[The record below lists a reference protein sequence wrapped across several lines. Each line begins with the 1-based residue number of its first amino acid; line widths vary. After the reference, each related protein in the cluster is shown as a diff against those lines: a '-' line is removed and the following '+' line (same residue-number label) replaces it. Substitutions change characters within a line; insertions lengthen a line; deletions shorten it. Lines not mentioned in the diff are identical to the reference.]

1 MDCALWLN
9 KRKIFSAEDIAANFD
24 IAAIRGYFLGG
35 SLTKWLKA
43 NNGEHYAAALE
54 KVDPSSENLNDIL
67 SEIFGQIN
75 SAAVHQH
82 DEQLITFID
91 TIKGGCAPANGSA
104 VGSAHSMQGNGSY
117 RLANGSYSFGSYQLS
132 ASGGSYR
139 YGSYNFGNYKGFSL
153 WEWEWEWY
161 LSSFRKRGGSFSGF
175 MGSYN
180 FGSYSLTGYGYGSFN
195 ISSYRFGGSGS
206 YNFGSLGYYNFG
218 GSFRFGMEALGSYKG
233 VPLGSMGWMSA
244 DEYDEIM
251 YRTLGICPLDRF
263 GYGIHII

>member
-9 KRKIFSAEDIAANFD
+9 KRKIFSAEDISANFD

-35 SLTKWLKA
+35 SLIPWLKA

-54 KVDPSSENLNDIL
+54 SVDPSSERLNDIL
-67 SEIFGQIN
+67 SEVFGQNI
-75 SAAVHQH
+75 SAPVHQH
-82 DEQLITFID
+82 DEQLIAFID
-91 TIKGGCAPANGSA
+91 TMKGGCAPANSSA
-104 VGSAHSMQGNGSY
+104 VGSARYAQG
-117 RLANGSYSFGSYQLS
+117 FGSYQFG
-132 ASGGSYR
+132 AFGGSYR
-139 YGSYNFGNYKGFSL
+139 YGSYNFGSYKGFSL

-161 LSSFRKRGGSFSGF
+161 LSSFRKRGGSFAGF
-175 MGSYN
+175 MGSY
-180 FGSYSLTGYGYGSFN
+180 SLAGFGYGSFN
-195 ISSYRFGGSGS
+195 ISSYRFGGLGS
-206 YNFGSLGYYNFG
+206 YNFGSFGSYNFG